1 MSLSTFVQV
10 ANGEVGYVEGP
21 DNDTKYGRWFGMN
34 NEPWCAI
41 FVSWCANQADILT
54 TAATASEPYVYKTAS
69 VQTMY
74 NWYRNNNRNLTIS
87 TNPSSANYPKV
98 GDLVFINGTSTH
110 IGIIVA
116 VSSSTITTVEGN
128 SSDQVAKVNYSM
140 STLKDSSG
148 TKTLS
153 YLGSN
158 NTHY

>member
-1 MSLSTFVQV
+1 MSWQWGALYAASDYVTYFSTRLHPILGIYKTHTGIDIG
-10 ANGEVGYVEGP
+10 AG
-21 DNDTKYGRWFGMN
+21 
-34 NEPWCAI
+34 
-41 FVSWCANQADILT
+41 SWCANQAGILT
-54 TAATASEPYVYKTAS
+54 TQSTASEPYVYKTAS

-74 NWYRNNNRNLTIS
+74 NWYRNNSRNLTIS

-98 GDLVFINGTSTH
+98 GDLVFINGTAEH

-128 SSDQVAKVNYSM
+128 SSDQVESVSYSM
-140 STLKDSSG
+140 STLKNSSG
-148 TKTLS
+148 SKTLS